1 MVKEHLQ
8 KVVIHY
14 HDGKIRKGFLHP
26 FQLTD
31 EETIFSKE
39 DQQTSE
45 TLKVPLRDLKA
56 IYYVKDHQGDK
67 DFKEK
72 KKFGLAAS
80 KGRKVMVKFKDRE
93 LVCGYVTESLPWVL
107 GKFQPEPDSSRFG
120 FFLIP
125 ADPESNNL
133 KIFVVVSALKE
144 IQEF

>member
-1 MVKEHLQ
+1 MVKERLQ

-14 HDGKIRKGFLHP
+14 QDGKILKGFLHP

-31 EETIFSKE
+31 EETMFSKE
-39 DQQTSE
+39 DKTGSE
-45 TLKVPLRDLKA
+45 NLKIPLRNLKA

-72 KKFGLAAS
+72 KRFGLAAS

-93 LVCGYVTESLPWVL
+93 LVCGYVTETLPWVL
-107 GKFQPEPDSSRFG
+107 GKFHPEPDVSRFG

>member
-1 MVKEHLQ
+1 MVREHLQ

-14 HDGKIRKGFLHP
+14 QDGKILKGFLRS

-39 DQQTSE
+39 DKSNSE
-45 TLKVPLRDLKA
+45 TLTVPLRNLKA

-93 LVCGYVTESLPWVL
+93 LVCGYVTETLPWVL
-107 GKFQPEPDSSRFG
+107 GKFHPEPDASRFG